1 LSMWLYAA
9 VWSIGLFAVTYLYF
23 WRGEETYGNV

>member
-1 LSMWLYAA
+1 MNWILAA
-9 VWSIGLFAVTYLYF
+9 AWSFGTLAVAYLYF